1 MQSAVTMLERRLVR
15 GFERAVLLA
24 LSLPAVACGGKSE
37 SVDPHD
43 GGVVDSGPGP
53 LQPDLPDSGPDGS
66 PCVWTST
73 QSLQCSWTFELTTGT
88 PLDCAGFAGAG
99 TPEQCASLCGQ
110 NSAGESADSCSIQ
123 PNAVHGDSLLACI
136 VDTAACQG
144 RGIGGRRPEYFA
156 SLGFGAPAPGREV
169 GAHFARAACMEAGSV
184 DAFRILRDELR
195 AHGAP
200 PRLVR
205 AASKAMRD
213 EARHTRQSAALA
225 RRYGAQP
232 IPAPRRPATPAR
244 DLATIAR
251 ENALEGCV
259 RETFSALECLWQ
271 SHAASDPVIRATMA
285 RIARDE
291 MKHMALSWA
300 VHRWAMGRLSPA
312 ARAHVRDA
320 QQKEVA
326 ALKRELAHDPAVS
339 LRDRAGLPR
348 ARQAITL
355 IRAIEERLA
364 A

>member
-1 MQSAVTMLERRLVR
+1 MLERRLVR
-15 GFERAVLLA
+15 SLERAVLLA

-43 GGVVDSGPGP
+43 GGVAESGPP
-53 LQPDLPDSGPDGS
+53 VPPDLPDSGPDGS
-66 PCVWTST
+66 PCVWTPGT
-73 QSLQCSWTFELTTGT
+73 QSQCTWSFELTAGA
-88 PLDCAGFAGAG
+88 PLDCAGFADYG
-99 TPEQCASLCGQ
+99 TTEQCASLCGT
-110 NSAGESADSCSIQ
+110 NSAGESAESCSIQ
-123 PNAVHGDSLLACI
+123 PNPVNGGDSLLVCVAY
-136 VDTAACQG
+136 TGACQG

-156 SLGFGAPAPGREV
+156 SLGFGAPVPGREV

-200 PRLVR
+200 ARLVR

-213 EARHTRQSAALA
+213 ELRHTRQSAALA

-232 IPAPRRPATPAR
+232 IPAPPRPATPAR
-244 DLATIAR
+244 DLETIAR
-251 ENALEGCV
+251 ENAVEGCV

-271 SHAASDPVIRATMA
+271 GHAASDPVIRATMA

-291 MKHMALSWA
+291 LKHMALSWA
-300 VHRWAMGRLSPA
+300 VHRWAMAKLSPA
-312 ARAHVRDA
+312 ARAKVRDA
-320 QQKEVA
+320 QREEVA
-326 ALKRELAHDPAVS
+326 AVKRELALDPAAC
-339 LRDRAGLPR
+339 LRDHAGLPR
-348 ARQAITL
+348 ARQAMTL